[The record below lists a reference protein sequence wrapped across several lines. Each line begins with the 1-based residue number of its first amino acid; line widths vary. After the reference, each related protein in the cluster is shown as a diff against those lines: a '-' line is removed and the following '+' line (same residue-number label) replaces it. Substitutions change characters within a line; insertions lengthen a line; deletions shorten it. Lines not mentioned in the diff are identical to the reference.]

1 MYIVWVWVELTSGI
15 NTTSYILSAAV
26 FTKNGFCKH
35 RSISVV
41 KLQLGL
47 CSSVANSDRRGPVVQ
62 VAEVID
68 VQMG

>member
-1 MYIVWVWVELTSGI
+1 MGL
-15 NTTSYILSAAV
+15 ILPVIFSAAI

-47 CSSVANSDRRGPVVQ
+47 CSSVENSDRRGPEVQ
-62 VAEVID
+62 IAEVID